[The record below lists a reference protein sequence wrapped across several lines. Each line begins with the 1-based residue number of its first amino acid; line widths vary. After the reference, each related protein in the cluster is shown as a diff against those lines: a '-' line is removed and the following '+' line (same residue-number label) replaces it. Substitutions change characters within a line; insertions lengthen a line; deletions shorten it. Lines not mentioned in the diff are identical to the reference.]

1 MKFFFHFG
9 RYLLMLRQMLS
20 KPENGRMYWEET
32 VRQMAS
38 IGLGSVGIVAF
49 VAVFM
54 GGVSAVQTVY
64 QLVAPYISLT
74 VVGSIVT
81 NSSIL
86 ELGPSVTSL
95 VLAGKIGSNIASEL
109 GYMRSSEQIDALEIM
124 GVNPVAYLVGPKI
137 LACLTMIPLLVVVS
151 ISTAIA
157 GGMVICQLTGL
168 ITYDQFIE
176 GARSS
181 FLAYDVFFAM
191 CKAFT
196 FAFFISSVSAYHG
209 YHVQGGA
216 LEVGRASTKAV
227 VYCCILILSGDY
239 ILAELLL

>member
-1 MKFFFHFG
+1 
-9 RYLLMLRQMLS
+9 
-20 KPENGRMYWEET
+20 
-32 VRQMAS
+32 
-38 IGLGSVGIVAF
+38 
-49 VAVFM
+49 
-54 GGVSAVQTVY
+54 
-64 QLVAPYISLT
+64 
-74 VVGSIVT
+74 
-81 NSSIL
+81 
-86 ELGPSVTSL
+86 
-95 VLAGKIGSNIASEL
+95 
-109 GYMRSSEQIDALEIM
+109 
-124 GVNPVAYLVGPKI
+124 
-137 LACLTMIPLLVVVS
+137 
-151 ISTAIA
+151 
-157 GGMVICQLTGL
+157 L

>member
-1 MKFFFHFG
+1 M
-9 RYLLMLRQMLS
+9 S
-20 KPENGRMYWEET
+20 
-32 VRQMAS
+32 S

-86 ELGPSVTSL
+86 ELGPSITSL

-124 GVNPVAYLVGPKI
+124 GVNPVSYLVGPKVV
-137 LACLTMIPLLVVVS
+137 ACLTMIPLLVITS
-151 ISTAIA
+151 IIMSIL

-168 ITYDQFIE
+168 ITFDQFIE

-181 FLAYDVFFAM
+181 FLPYDVFLRCARRSPLRFSFLPFRPTTGTM
-191 CKAFT
+191 CMVERWK
-196 FAFFISSVSAYHG
+196 
-209 YHVQGGA
+209 
-216 LEVGRASTKAV
+216 
-227 VYCCILILSGDY
+227 
-239 ILAELLL
+239 

>member
-1 MKFFFHFG
+1 MKFFYHFG
-9 RYLLMLRQMLS
+9 LYLMMLKRLFG
-20 KPENGRMYWEET
+20 KPENLRMYWEET

-38 IGLGSVGIVAF
+38 IGLGSLGIVAF

-95 VLAGKIGSNIASEL
+95 VLAGKIGSSIASEL

-124 GVNPVAYLVGPKI
+124 GVNSVAFLVGPK
-137 LACLTMIPLLVVVS
+137 LVACLVMIPMLVVVS
-151 ISTAIA
+151 ISSSIL
-157 GGMVICQLTGL
+157 GGMLISQFTGL
-168 ITYDQFIE
+168 ITIDQFVE

-181 FLAYDVFFAM
+181 FLPYDVFFAM
-191 CKAFT
+191 CKAVT
-196 FAFFISSVSAYHG
+196 FAFFIASVSAYHG

-227 VYCCILILSGDY
+227 VYCCVLILLGDY

>member
-1 MKFFFHFG
+1 MEGGIPPAEAGYFHVILSEMKFFFHFG

-124 GVNPVAYLVGPKI
+124 GVNPVAYLVGPKV

-157 GGMVICQLTGL
+157 GTLDAALRTTALPATSAGAVFQTGM
-168 ITYDQFIE
+168 
-176 GARSS
+176 A
-181 FLAYDVFFAM
+181 
-191 CKAFT
+191 
-196 FAFFISSVSAYHG
+196 
-209 YHVQGGA
+209 QGKFQGVMM
-216 LEVGRASTKAV
+216 ETTPRGSRTV
-227 VYCCILILSGDY
+227 
-239 ILAELLL
+239 